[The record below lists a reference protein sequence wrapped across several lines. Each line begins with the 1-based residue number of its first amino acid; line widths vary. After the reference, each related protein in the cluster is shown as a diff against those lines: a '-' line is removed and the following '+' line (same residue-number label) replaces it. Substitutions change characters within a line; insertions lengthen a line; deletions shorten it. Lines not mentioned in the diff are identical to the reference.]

1 MQTNDSNIYKALLV
15 GVTRVA
21 KAGYLSDFNNV
32 TVYPM
37 FEPTFSDKFGFT
49 EEEVT
54 ALLQHHQKLEHLDGV
69 KNWYDGYSTSH
80 NVSLYNPWSGVSFIQ
95 HGVLK
100 SHWVETGKRCAILF
114 CCISSI
120 HVIIGIL

>member
-1 MQTNDSNIYKALLV
+1 MQTNNMNIYKALLV
-15 GVTRVA
+15 GMTRVA

-49 EEEVT
+49 EEEVI
-54 ALLQHHQKLEHLDGV
+54 APLQHHQKSEHLDEV

-80 NVSLYNPWSGVSFIQ
+80 NVSLYNPWSVVSFIQ

-100 SHWVETGKRCAILF
+100 SHWVETGVLF
-114 CCISSI
+114 CFVVLVLSMS
-120 HVIIGIL
+120 